1 MKHLKRFDEELKP
14 DTYRRAG
21 RLLQGRFKEER
32 GAKLIDYGN
41 KQEFGTYNIIFA
53 KSINNSSS
61 TVILADAKMTNPK
74 AEFTFQP
81 QWKNRWDNNG
91 KLIDEIKS
99 AEDLVRSWKAGSCEL
114 TFNISFRFMATEESK
129 LKSRSTE
136 LRDWRGAAV
145 FSFDV
150 TLHEFSDG
158 LDEWNL
164 EAEPGEEHDLFEMF
178 DSDFCPQ
185 ITLAMPKTPNGTF
198 GIFADRQS
206 ALLFK
211 RSLPNLVEQFD
222 DQIQEIVSVIGG
234 ESEHI
239 EKIKSLFQKVSLNG
253 LYEDSYGT
261 EHTKSVNLA
270 NRWFNGARI
279 ASAY

>member
-14 DTYRRAG
+14 ETYRRAG
-21 RLLQGRFKEER
+21 RSLQNRFKEER

-53 KSINNSSS
+53 TDGSVNGSV
-61 TVILADAKMTNPK
+61 VILSDAKVTKPS

-81 QWKNRWDNNG
+81 QWKNKFDNNG

-99 AEDLVRSWKAGSCEL
+99 AEELVKAWKEGECEL
-114 TFNISFRFMATEESK
+114 AFNISFRFIATEEAK
-129 LKSRSTE
+129 LKTKNTDI
-136 LRDWRGAAV
+136 RDYRGAPV

-150 TLHEFSDG
+150 TLNDFQYG
-158 LDEWNL
+158 LEEWNS
-164 EAEPGEEHDLFEMF
+164 EADPGEEHDLFEMF
-178 DSDFCPQ
+178 ETEFFPQ
-185 ITLAMPKTPNGTF
+185 ITLAKPKTPMGGY

-211 RSLPNLVEQFD
+211 RSLPNLVEKFD

-239 EKIKSLFQKVSLNG
+239 ERIKSLFQKVSLNG

-261 EHTKSVNLA
+261 EHTKGVKLSH
-270 NRWFNGARI
+270 RWFAGARI
-279 ASAY
+279 ASA

>member
-114 TFNISFRFMATEESK
+114 AFNISFRFMATEESK

-145 FSFDV
+145 FSFNV

-158 LDEWNL
+158 LDEWNY

>member
-14 DTYRRAG
+14 ETYRRAG
-21 RLLQGRFKEER
+21 QRLQARFKEER

-53 KSINNSSS
+53 KDSGTNCS
-61 TVILADAKMTNPK
+61 VILADAKVTEPN

-81 QWKNRWDNNG
+81 QWKNRWDNSG

-99 AEDLVRSWKAGSCEL
+99 AEELVKAWKQGECEL
-114 TFNISFRFMATEESK
+114 AFNISFRFKATEESK
-129 LKSRSTE
+129 LRSKNTD
-136 LRDWRGAAV
+136 LRNWRGAPV
-145 FSFDV
+145 FSFNV
-150 TLHEFSDG
+150 TLHDFADG

-164 EAEPGEEHDLFEMF
+164 EAEPGFEHDLFEMF
-178 DSDFCPQ
+178 ETDFHAK
-185 ITLAMPKTPNGTF
+185 ITLAMPKTPMGVY

-211 RSLPNLVEQFD
+211 RSLPNLVEKFD

-261 EHTKSVNLA
+261 EHTRNISLSS
-270 NRWFNGARI
+270 RWFNGAII

>member
-14 DTYRRAG
+14 ETYRRAG
-21 RLLQGRFKEER
+21 RSLQHRFKEER

-53 KSINNSSS
+53 KDNITS
-61 TVILADAKMTNPK
+61 TAIILADAKMTNPK

-81 QWKNRWDNNG
+81 QWKNRWDSSG

-99 AEDLVRSWKAGSCEL
+99 AEELVKAWKEGECRLA
-114 TFNISFRFMATEESK
+114 FNISFRFMATEESK
-129 LKSRSTE
+129 LKSKNTE

-150 TLHEFSDG
+150 TLHDYSDG
-158 LDEWNL
+158 LDEWNY

-178 DSDFCPQ
+178 DADFHPV
-185 ITLAMPKTPNGTF
+185 ITLAMPKTPNGSF

-211 RSLPNLVEQFD
+211 RTLPSLVEQFD

-239 EKIKSLFQKVSLNG
+239 EKIKSLFHKVSLNG

-261 EHTKSVNLA
+261 EHTRNVNLA
-270 NRWFNGARI
+270 HRWFNRATI

>member
-14 DTYRRAG
+14 ETYRRAG
-21 RLLQGRFKEER
+21 RSLQHRFKEER

-41 KQEFGTYNIIFA
+41 KQEFGTYNIIFVKDHGTSGSA
-53 KSINNSSS
+53 
-61 TVILADAKMTNPK
+61 VILADAKITNPK
-74 AEFTFQP
+74 AELTFQP
-81 QWKNRWDNNG
+81 QWKNRWDNSG

-99 AEDLVRSWKAGSCEL
+99 AEELVKAWKAGECEL
-114 TFNISFRFMATEESK
+114 AFNISFRFMATEESK
-129 LKSRSTE
+129 LKSNNTHLS
-136 LRDWRGAAV
+136 DWRGSAV

-164 EAEPGEEHDLFEMF
+164 EADPGEEHDLFEMF
-178 DSDFCPQ
+178 VADFCPQ

-222 DQIQEIVSVIGG
+222 DQIHDIVSVIGG

-261 EHTKSVNLA
+261 EHTKNVNLA
-270 NRWFNGARI
+270 NRWFNGNRI

>member
-1 MKHLKRFDEELKP
+1 MKHLKRFDEELNP
-14 DTYRRAG
+14 ETYRIAG
-21 RLLQGRFKEER
+21 RKLQQRFKEER
-32 GAKLIDYGN
+32 GSKLIDYGN

-53 KSINNSSS
+53 KDAS
-61 TVILADAKMTNPK
+61 TSGSPVILADAKMTNPK

-81 QWKNRWDNNG
+81 QWKNRWDNG
-91 KLIDEIKS
+91 GRPIDEIKS
-99 AEDLVRSWKAGSCEL
+99 AEELVKAWKEGECEL
-114 TFNISFRFMATEESK
+114 AFNISFRFMATEESK
-129 LKSRSTE
+129 LKSKNTE

-150 TLHEFSDG
+150 TLHDYADG
-158 LDEWNL
+158 LDEWNS

-178 DSDFCPQ
+178 ETDFYPQ

-211 RSLPNLVEQFD
+211 RSLSNLVEQFD

-253 LYEDSYGT
+253 LYEDSFGT
-261 EHTKSVNLA
+261 EHTKNIHLA
-270 NRWFNGARI
+270 HRWFNRTRI